1 MGKLRYILLLFIV
14 LAVAAFTFWLRDNLT
29 PQGKQLP
36 TEMRHIADYFV
47 SDFQATIFDHQGKP
61 YYKLK
66 AHHMEHFADD
76 ETIAMQYPEIEFLR
90 VAEPPWIAVADAG
103 TVYQARD
110 ILLLKGKVTIT
121 YAPASENQRMVLTT
135 QDLSIDLQSKLAET
149 KAEVHIQ
156 TKSSTIMAKGMHL
169 NLSKNTL
176 VLDANV
182 RGHYAP

>member
-1 MGKLRYILLLFIV
+1 MLISK
-14 LAVAAFTFWLRDNLT
+14 VAIQN
-29 PQGKQLP
+29 
-36 TEMRHIADYFV
+36 
-47 SDFQATIFDHQGKP
+47 
-61 YYKLK
+61 
-66 AHHMEHFADD
+66 
-76 ETIAMQYPEIEFLR
+76 
-90 VAEPPWIAVADAG
+90 AEPPWIAVADAG